1 MPARDSRAAPWLAPR
16 GRFAPGARRVA
27 ARSAPALGVVV
38 RRGGSACRGLTF
50 APMTDAAPD
59 AFFSYAR
66 SDAAF
71 VLKVAQQ
78 LRRLGRRVWVDQLD
92 IPKGARWDEAVEGA
106 LRASPCLMVVLS
118 PASVKS
124 QNVLDEVAFALDE
137 KRAVLPILLQ
147 PVAVPFRLKRLQYID
162 FTGDFDAAFE
172 QMVAALDAVVAP
184 ASAPDASAVDTP
196 APPAAARAAPEPP
209 TLRPPAPAPAP
220 APARAAPAA
229 ASPPSTPSSPSS
241 SLPPPSKPVTSASAT
256 PTVRR
261 WPLGWLGGA
270 AAGLIVV
277 AYVLLTR
284 DPVAPGATP
293 AVPPP
298 TPTSLTQPPAA
309 PRSDS
314 PAAGPPPPVAQAEA
328 AAVLDEPRIR
338 RFVDDY
344 IAALNRADAA
354 QLLSFYA
361 ERVDYFDFK
370 GVGHDFILKDKQS
383 FHKRWPV
390 IDNRL
395 AGDIAVDR
403 SAGDGSAS
411 VSYVIRYKVSSP
423 ARGDAKAGMA
433 RDVLVLRLIQDRP
446 LIVAQRQQ
454 ALGDRAAN

>member
-1 MPARDSRAAPWLAPR
+1 MA
-16 GRFAPGARRVA
+16 
-27 ARSAPALGVVV
+27 
-38 RRGGSACRGLTF
+38 
-50 APMTDAAPD
+50 DAVPH

-78 LRRLGRRVWVDQLD
+78 LRRLGRKVWVDQLD

-137 KRAVLPILLQ
+137 KRPVLPILLQ
-147 PVAVPFRLKRLQYID
+147 PVVLPFRLKRLQYID
-162 FTGDFDAAFE
+162 FTGDYDAAFE
-172 QMVAALDAVVAP
+172 QMVAALDAVVP
-184 ASAPDASAVDTP
+184 SASALAASTGDAP
-196 APPAAARAAPEPP
+196 APPAAAPAAAAPLSVLAPTPAPEPAPEP
-209 TLRPPAPAPAP
+209 TPAAAPPPPAP
-220 APARAAPAA
+220 
-229 ASPPSTPSSPSS
+229 SS
-241 SLPPPSKPVTSASAT
+241 SMPPPAQPVTSAAPPGGLAAGTASAV
-256 PTVRR
+256 PTLRR
-261 WPLGWLGGA
+261 WPLAWLGGGA
-270 AAGLIVV
+270 AALVAL

-293 AVPPP
+293 AVPVPVPAP
-298 TPTSLTQPPAA
+298 TTLTQPPAA

-314 PAAGPPPPVAQAEA
+314 AAPSPPAPALQAEA
-328 AAVLDEPRIR
+328 AVVLDETRIR
-338 RFVDDY
+338 RFVADY
-344 IAALNRADAA
+344 IAALNRADAQ

-370 GVGHDFILKDKQS
+370 GVGHDFILRDKQA

-411 VSYVIRYKVSSP
+411 VSYAIRYQVSSP
-423 ARGDAKAGMA
+423 ARGDAKTGTA

>member
-1 MPARDSRAAPWLAPR
+1 MA
-16 GRFAPGARRVA
+16 
-27 ARSAPALGVVV
+27 
-38 RRGGSACRGLTF
+38 
-50 APMTDAAPD
+50 DAVPH

-78 LRRLGRRVWVDQLD
+78 LRRLGRKVWVDQLD

-137 KRAVLPILLQ
+137 KRPVLPILLQ
-147 PVAVPFRLKRLQYID
+147 PVVLPFRLKRLQYID
-162 FTGDFDAAFE
+162 FTGDYDAAFE
-172 QMVAALDAVVAP
+172 QMVAALDAEP
-184 ASAPDASAVDTP
+184 T
-196 APPAAARAAPEPP
+196 PAAAPP
-209 TLRPPAPAPAP
+209 PPAPSSSMPP
-220 APARAAPAA
+220 PAR
-229 ASPPSTPSSPSS
+229 
-241 SLPPPSKPVTSASAT
+241 PVTSAAPPGGLAAGTASAV
-256 PTVRR
+256 PTLRR
-261 WPLGWLGGA
+261 WPLAWLGGGA
-270 AAGLIVV
+270 AALVAL

-293 AVPPP
+293 AVPVPVPAP
-298 TPTSLTQPPAA
+298 TTLTQPPAA

-314 PAAGPPPPVAQAEA
+314 AAPSPPAPALQAEA
-328 AAVLDEPRIR
+328 AVVLDETRIR
-338 RFVDDY
+338 RFVADY
-344 IAALNRADAA
+344 IAALNRADAQ

-370 GVGHDFILKDKQS
+370 GVGHDFILRDKQA

-411 VSYVIRYKVSSP
+411 VSYAIRYQVSSP
-423 ARGDAKAGMA
+423 ARGDAKTGTA